1 MSVHASAITAQTD
14 LAHEAASAN
23 HAELIDHLRSL
34 ASKFLTQR
42 LNSFQDEAEQF
53 LFNLAGNTQ
62 DEDLHTLYLDTISR
76 LRNKR
81 EAIKVDTVERF
92 IQLTKDPEAR
102 TVSLTTTSANID
114 KLLLNGDDDL
124 ESSLAI
130 KHLIT
135 HACERHAVNLE
146 ALEDVHAQLC
156 GNTVPN
162 PLSPTLFCIAWKESI
177 DKLKVPLDTKT
188 IAYKLFTK
196 FVVNHLGNLYDRALS
211 ELSMQGISSR
221 VRRTSATAPTAHNAA
236 APPRK
241 SELDPEALTRELVV
255 KRGVEILKSDTTRQG
270 PDARDRALID
280 TLTLLQGYLD
290 VLQPVT
296 PNQRP
301 GREAADMVHLF
312 SRLAQ
317 VAYGDTF
324 RTRDRELIDA
334 VRGLINPLLDDDRI
348 DARARILIARL
359 QIPALKVAFLDA
371 EFISESQHP
380 LRVLLHNISTL
391 THISDEP
398 GSDFAKAR
406 HTVSRIVS
414 ELRQDINVLDIILP
428 SAGFGPKPS
437 AQMPT
442 SVAGATSVH
451 IQIEKSIKG
460 RRVPDT
466 VRSFI
471 DTAWTEVMNKVAATD
486 GLGSEPFVAGLKT
499 IDDLVTVVQ
508 AHDYAAHH
516 EKVMETIP
524 GLLCRLQNG
533 LSLITCDRTTKDQL
547 FNQLITAHARSIH
560 FKKSNSKRAPV
571 KPTK

>member
-14 LAHEAASAN
+14 LAHEAALAN

-34 ASKFLTQR
+34 AGKFLIQR
-42 LNSFQDEAEQF
+42 LSSFQDEAEQF
-53 LFNLAGNTQ
+53 LFELAGNTQ

-92 IQLTKDPEAR
+92 IQLIKDPEAR
-102 TVSLTTTSANID
+102 TVSLTTTNAKID
-114 KLLLNGDDDL
+114 KLLLTGDDDL

-146 ALEDVHAQLC
+146 ALEDIHTQLC
-156 GNTVPN
+156 DNAVPN
-162 PLSPTLFCIAWKESI
+162 PLSPTLFCVAWKESI

-188 IAYKLFTK
+188 IAYRLFTK
-196 FVVNHLGNLYDRALS
+196 FVINHLGGLYDRALS
-211 ELSMQGISSR
+211 ELSAQGISPR
-221 VRRTSATAPTAHNAA
+221 VRRAAATASTAHQTA
-236 APPRK
+236 APSRK

-255 KRGVEILKSDTTRQG
+255 KRSIEILKSDTSRQG
-270 PDARDRALID
+270 ADARDRAIVD
-280 TLTLLQGYLD
+280 ALTLLQGYLD

-301 GREAADMVHLF
+301 GREAADMTHLF

-324 RTRDRELIDA
+324 RTRDRELVDA

-348 DARARILIARL
+348 DARSRILVARL

-371 EFISESQHP
+371 EFISEPQHP
-380 LRVLLHNISTL
+380 LRVLLRDISNL

-398 GSDFAKAR
+398 DSDFAKAR

-428 SAGFGPKPS
+428 SADFNPKLP
-437 AQMPT
+437 AQVSTP
-442 SVAGATSVH
+442 VAAATSVH

-471 DTAWTEVMNKVAATD
+471 DTAWTEVMNKMAATD
-486 GLGSEPFVAGLKT
+486 GLGSESFLAGLKT

-524 GLLCRLQNG
+524 GLLCQIQNG
-533 LSLITCDRTTKDQL
+533 LASITFDRTMKDQL

-571 KPTK
+571 KPAK